1 MAHADLPSVHVRAGA
16 KRIFALRR
24 RAAAA
29 IVVAAGL
36 LVSACG
42 SSSGSGSGKTL
53 SFYVNVTPTLTKSFW
68 HQQVDGYTKS
78 HPDVKINIVDS
89 KGQDVTK
96 YFATLV
102 GSGQVPDVIEVP
114 PGDIAK
120 YHTLLHPF
128 DTSQAWVRS
137 PGYEQQ
143 EYQGKLYGVS
153 SATTAYGL
161 VFYNKA
167 DFAKAGI
174 AAPPKSMSEMTAD
187 MAKLKA
193 AGFVPMETSGDFVL
207 GFQFTSFAYPTL
219 FTKNPKWYLDKSA
232 GKADFA
238 GSAFQDMA
246 NTYSDWVH
254 KGYFN
259 KGALSTKYDTSELNF
274 AQGKSAMY
282 PLAGWYTPALNKAN
296 PKFDVGVFQIPTMDG
311 SPAPLEAD
319 PINTYY
325 VSNKVKN
332 YPAALDFVK
341 YLSTDPT
348 AVRNFITADGDYS
361 TATPPVTR
369 QMSPIE
375 QQIQALIDQSV
386 KAGTT
391 IPCCNGAINSGNG
404 AAGIQDELDTLV
416 GDLQLGHSPDGFG
429 AKLDDWWKTNKSSS

>member
-1 MAHADLPSVHVRAGA
+1 MSHPRTSP
-16 KRIFALRR
+16 RIGKL
-24 RAAAA
+24 A
-29 IVVAAGL
+29 IVVAAAVTGL
-36 LVSACG
+36 LAAACS
-42 SSSGSGSGKTL
+42 SSSGSGSGKSI

-68 HQQVDGYTKS
+68 KAQVDGYTKS
-78 HPDVKINIVDS
+78 HPGVKINLVDS

-114 PGDIAK
+114 PGDIGK

-128 DTSQAWVRS
+128 DTSQKWVQF
-137 PGYEQQ
+137 PGYQNQ

-161 VFYNKA
+161 VFYNKDA
-167 DFAKAGI
+167 FAKAGI
-174 AAPPKSMSEMTAD
+174 SAPPQSLGQLSDD

-193 AGFVPMETSGDFVL
+193 AGYVPMETSGDFML
-207 GFQFTSFAYPTL
+207 GFQYTSLTYPTL
-219 FTKNPKWYLDKSA
+219 FTKDPNWFVDKAA
-232 GKADFA
+232 GKTSFAD
-238 GSAFQDMA
+238 SAFQDVA
-246 NTYSDWVH
+246 KVYADWVS

-259 KGALSTKYDTSELNF
+259 KGALSTKYETSEQNF

-282 PLAGWYTPALNKAN
+282 LIAGWYTPALNKAN
-296 PKFDVGVFQIPTMDG
+296 PKFDVGVFQAPTLDG

-325 VSNKVKN
+325 VSNRVKN
-332 YPAALDFVK
+332 YSQAEDFVK
-341 YLSTDPT
+341 YLSTDET

-361 TATPPVTR
+361 TATPAVSRPMT
-369 QMSPIE
+369 PIE
-375 QQIQALIDQSV
+375 KEISGLIDQAV

-391 IPCCNGAINSGNG
+391 VPCCDGAINSGNG
-404 AAGIQDELDTLV
+404 AAGIQDELDKLV

-429 AKLDDWWKTNKSSS
+429 AKLDDWWKTNKSQS